1 MMPTWTL
8 LLLARDPALAE
19 RLKRDG
25 WKAVEERL
33 SAGHV
38 DTPLEGHP
46 LQATNRRCRTVTCG

>member
-1 MMPTWTL
+1 MMPTRTL
-8 LLLARDPALAE
+8 LLLLAQDPALAE

-38 DTPLEGHP
+38 DTSLEGRP
-46 LQATNRRCRTVTCG
+46 LQVTNRRR